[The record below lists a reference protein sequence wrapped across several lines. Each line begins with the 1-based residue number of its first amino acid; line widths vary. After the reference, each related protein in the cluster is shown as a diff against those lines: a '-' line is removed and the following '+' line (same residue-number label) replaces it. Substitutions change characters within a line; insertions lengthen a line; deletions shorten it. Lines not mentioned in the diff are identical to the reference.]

1 MSRAETGL
9 LVGMSLGYAGWF
21 GGFTAFLLVAA
32 LGAVGWTV
40 GRLVDGG
47 ASPWEYFGPRDGRRD
62 ESRGDAGT
70 GRLP

>member
-1 MSRAETGL
+1 MSRAEVGL

-32 LGAVGWTV
+32 LGAVGWLG
-40 GRLVDGG
+40 GRLVDSG
-47 ASPWEYFGPRDGRRD
+47 AGLLEFFGPHGSRRD
-62 ESRGDAGT
+62 EHREESVS

>member
-9 LVGMSLGYAGWF
+9 LAGMSLGYAGWF

-32 LGAVGWTV
+32 LGTVGWIV
-40 GRLVDGG
+40 GRLADGG
-47 ASPWEYFGPRDGRRD
+47 TSPLEYFGPRDSRRD
-62 ESRGDAGT
+62 ESRDAPGT

>member
-32 LGAVGWTV
+32 LGAVGWIV
-40 GRLVDGG
+40 GRLVDSGVG
-47 ASPWEYFGPRDGRRD
+47 PLEYFGPRDGRRD
-62 ESRGDAGT
+62 GPGDDSVS